1 MNLREKQQFDAYKPV
16 VMPSYDERKGR
27 WISRPMSSA
36 EGSQWL
42 KDMLSAAQGQ
52 EGKLSSHSLKVT
64 LLTWMNMFG
73 ALDQQQQRVTGH
85 HLDPGASSAL
95 TYSREAMATVLTKT
109 AVMLSQA
116 RLGVFNPDATIAER
130 ISAGLTQL
138 LSEVEAHDS
147 EWKTHAEEQDFSS
160 SESEAAGEDEEARND
175 DEITASCEMARHLV
189 SGVLHIVTEEQGHEL
204 LCGRRLGP
212 SYGHVEADVR
222 FDGQVCRQCSKSYA
236 ICQQQRP
243 AS

>member
-1 MNLREKQQFDAYKPV
+1 MAL
-16 VMPSYDERKGR
+16 
-27 WISRPMSSA
+27 WTSSSS
-36 EGSQWL
+36 GSW
-42 KDMLSAAQGQ
+42 
-52 EGKLSSHSLKVT
+52 
-64 LLTWMNMFG
+64 
-73 ALDQQQQRVTGH
+73 
-85 HLDPGASSAL
+85 
-95 TYSREAMATVLTKT
+95 ATT
-109 AVMLSQA
+109 
-116 RLGVFNPDATIAER
+116 
-130 ISAGLTQL
+130 TQL